1 MMATNPPPPTST
13 PTTASRHE
21 TAPVPRLASTP
32 ATIPGSVIAFGM
44 IWSWRS
50 MAVIAMSAA
59 RSAAVTTKRAVG
71 PNAAYAVRNAAPVS
85 ASTTGYRQEI
95 DIAQARQRPRRSANE
110 RSGRLSSHA
119 IGVPQRGH
127 AERGRQRLRRSGRRA
142 ITAFRKLPMTRPR
155 RQTAPS
161 ATAGVASASARRI
174 TSPRREQRGADLPRQ
189 LGAEHPE
196 DPVRGARGVR
206 LAGLEK
212 DPDHPVPGLGKVDL
226 QLDRVTKLLQSVVP
240 PVELGES
247 IAEVRVGEDV
257 LGLGLE
263 RALKLHERLF
273 GAVHGQ
279 QRHGKIVQRVDVVRE
294 ALEIRLVGLG
304 GLLVVAR
311 GSVDEADVV
320 MVQRHIRSKLQ
331 RPLEMLPGGDDQ
343 PPVAA
348 TDAEIAVADDT
359 VGFG

>member
-1 MMATNPPPPTST
+1 MMATNTPPPTST
-13 PTTASRHE
+13 PITASRHE

-71 PNAAYAVRNAAPVS
+71 PNAMYAVRNAAPVS
-85 ASTTGYRQEI
+85 ASTTGSRHEI
-95 DIAQARQRPRRSANE
+95 DVTQARQRPRRSANE
-110 RSGRLSSHA
+110 RSGRLSYHA

-142 ITAFRKLPMTRPR
+142 ITTSRKLPMTRPR

-161 ATAGVASASARRI
+161 ATAGRASASAGSI
-174 TSPRREQRGADLPRQ
+174 TSPRREQRGADLPRRR
-189 LGAEHPE
+189 GAPHPE
-196 DPVRGARGVR
+196 DPVRGAGGVG

-212 DPDHPVPGLGKVDL
+212 DPDQPVPSLGRVEL
-226 QLDRVTKLLQSVVP
+226 QRDRVTKLLQSVVP
-240 PVELGES
+240 PAELGES
-247 IAEVRVGEDV
+247 VAEVRIGGDV
-257 LGLGLE
+257 LGLDLE
-263 RALKLHERLF
+263 RALNLHERLF
-273 GAVHGQ
+273 GAVHRQ

-304 GLLVVAR
+304 GLPVVAR

-320 MVQRHIRSKLQ
+320 MVQRQIRSKLQ
-331 RPLEMLPGGDDQ
+331 RPLEKLPGGTRQ
-343 PPVAA
+343 APVGAIEA
-348 TDAEIAVADDT
+348 GTGGA
-359 VGFG
+359 G